1 LHIASKSP
9 FPEWRFLQLTVAI
22 VAWMILSPHLAQRWS
37 GHLALHLMLLNL
49 ILVTM
54 WANPDWRK
62 ARLIVGGLW
71 LLGLIASLGSVL
83 DLTPGLARIEKTL
96 DMAFVAPVTAAC
108 IVGVLAFAFR
118 AERPTMDG
126 IFAMVVAYLLIAM
139 LFTEL
144 YYLALVWDPQAIHLL
159 KPLEEMKLNELRG
172 ELLYFSMVTISTVG
186 YGDVL
191 PVSSTARMLAVI
203 EAVLGQFFVA
213 VLVGMFVGM
222 YASELFSNRGASS
235 KGRRDVER

>member
-1 LHIASKSP
+1 MHIAPKRP

-22 VAWMILSPHLAQRWS
+22 VAWMLLSPHLETRWS
-37 GHLALHLMLLNL
+37 GHLAMHVLLLNL

-71 LLGLIASLGSVL
+71 LLGLIASLFSVL
-83 DLTPGLARIEKTL
+83 DLAPALGRIEKTL
-96 DMAFVAPVTAAC
+96 DVGFIAPVTAAC
-108 IVGVLAFAFR
+108 SVGVLAFAFR

-126 IFAMVVAYLLIAM
+126 VFAMVVAYLLIAM

-144 YYLALVWDPQAIHLL
+144 YYLALVWDPQAMHLL
-159 KPLEEMKLNELRG
+159 KPFEEMKPSELRG

-191 PVSSTARMLAVI
+191 AVSPTARMLAVI
-203 EAVLGQFFVA
+203 EAVMGQFFVA

-222 YASELFSNRGASS
+222 YASQLFASRGAST
-235 KGRRDVER
+235 KGPRDGER

>member
-1 LHIASKSP
+1 MHVAPKHP
-9 FPEWRFLQLTVAI
+9 FPEWRFLQLTIVI
-22 VAWMILSPHLAQRWS
+22 VAWMIIAPHLHTRWS
-37 GHLALHLMLLNL
+37 GHVAIHVMLLNL

-62 ARLIVGGLW
+62 ARLVVGGLW
-71 LLGLIASLGSVL
+71 LLSLIASLGSVL
-83 DLTPGLARIEKTL
+83 ELAPAMGRIEKTL
-96 DMAFVAPVTAAC
+96 DVGLIAPVTAAC

-118 AERPTMDG
+118 AERPTLDG
-126 IFAMVVAYLLIAM
+126 IFAMVVAYILIAI

-144 YYLALVWDPQAIHLL
+144 YYLCLAWDPQALHLL
-159 KPLEEMKLNELRG
+159 KPFEEMKPSEIRG

-203 EAVLGQFFVA
+203 EAVMGQFFVA

-222 YASELFSNRGASS
+222 YASQLFANRNAST

>member
-1 LHIASKSP
+1 MQIAPRRP
-9 FPEWRFLQLTVAI
+9 FPEWRFLQLTIAI
-22 VAWMILSPHLAQRWS
+22 VAWILVSPHLQTRWS
-37 GHLALHLMLLNL
+37 GHFAIHVMLLDL

-54 WANPDWRK
+54 WANPEWRK

-71 LLGLIASLGSVL
+71 LLSLIASLGSIL
-83 DLTPGLARIEKTL
+83 DFSPSLGKLEQTL
-96 DMAFVAPVTAAC
+96 DIGFVVPVTAAC
-108 IVGVLAFAFR
+108 SVGVLAFAFR

-139 LFTEL
+139 VFAEL
-144 YYLALVWDPQAIHLL
+144 YYLTLVWDPQAMHLL
-159 KPLEEMKLNELRG
+159 KPFEEMKPSELRG

-203 EAVLGQFFVA
+203 EAVMGQFFVA

-222 YASELFSNRGASS
+222 YASELFANRGAST

>member
-1 LHIASKSP
+1 LHIAP
-9 FPEWRFLQLTVAI
+9 NRPLPEWRFLQLTIAI
-22 VAWMILSPHLAQRWS
+22 VAWMLLAPHLQTRWS
-37 GHLALHLMLLNL
+37 GHVLMHVLLLNL

-71 LLGLIASLGSVL
+71 LLSLIASVGSVL
-83 DLTPGLARIEKTL
+83 ELAPAMGKIEKTL
-96 DMAFVAPVTAAC
+96 DVGFIAPVTAAC

-144 YYLALVWDPQAIHLL
+144 FYLCLVWDPQAMHLM
-159 KPLEEMKLNELRG
+159 KPLEEMKPSELRG

-191 PVSSTARMLAVI
+191 AVSPTARMLAVI
-203 EAVLGQFFVA
+203 EAVVGQFFVA

-222 YASELFSNRGASS
+222 FASQLFGNRRTSS
-235 KGRRDVER
+235 KGQRDVER

>member
-1 LHIASKSP
+1 MRIAPKHP
-9 FPEWRFLQLTVAI
+9 FPEWRFLQLTVVI
-22 VAWMILSPHLAQRWS
+22 VAWMLLAPHLETRWS
-37 GHLALHLMLLNL
+37 GHLAIHVMLLNL

-71 LLGLIASLGSVL
+71 LLGLIASLFSVL
-83 DLTPGLARIEKTL
+83 ELAPALARIEKTL
-96 DMAFVAPVTAAC
+96 DVGFIAPVTAAC
-108 IVGVLAFAFR
+108 SVGVLAFAFR

-144 YYLALVWDPQAIHLL
+144 YYLTLVWDPQAMHLL
-159 KPLEEMKLNELRG
+159 KPFEDMKPSELRG

-203 EAVLGQFFVA
+203 EAVIGQFFVA
-213 VLVGMFVGM
+213 VLVGMFVGL
-222 YASELFSNRGASS
+222 YASQLFASRRSPS
-235 KGRRDVER
+235 KGQRDVER

>member
-1 LHIASKSP
+1 
-9 FPEWRFLQLTVAI
+9 
-22 VAWMILSPHLAQRWS
+22 
-37 GHLALHLMLLNL
+37 MLLNL

-54 WANPDWRK
+54 WANPDWGK
-62 ARLIVGGLW
+62 ARFIVGGLW
-71 LLGLIASLGSVL
+71 LLGLIASLFSVL
-83 DLTPGLARIEKTL
+83 ELAPALGRIEKTL
-96 DMAFVAPVTAAC
+96 DVGFIAPVTAAC
-108 IVGVLAFAFR
+108 SVGVLAFAFR

-144 YYLALVWDPQAIHLL
+144 YYLTLVWDPQAMHLL
-159 KPLEEMKLNELRG
+159 KPFEEMKPSELRG

-222 YASELFSNRGASS
+222 YASQLFSSRGASTEAQ
-235 KGRRDVER
+235 RDVER

>member
-1 LHIASKSP
+1 MHIAPKHP

-22 VAWMILSPHLAQRWS
+22 VAWMLLAPHLETRWS
-37 GHLALHLMLLNL
+37 GHLAIHVMLLDL

-54 WANPDWRK
+54 WANPDWRR

-71 LLGLIASLGSVL
+71 LLGLLASLGSAL
-83 DLTPGLARIEKTL
+83 ELTPHLGRIEKTL
-96 DMAFVAPVTAAC
+96 DVGFIAPVTAAC
-108 IVGVLAFAFR
+108 SVGVLAFAFR

-144 YYLALVWDPQAIHLL
+144 YYLALVWDPQAMHLL
-159 KPLEEMKLNELRG
+159 KPFEEMKPSERRG

-186 YGDVL
+186 YGDIL
-191 PVSSTARMLAVI
+191 PVSPTARMLAVI
-203 EAVLGQFFVA
+203 EAVMGQFFVA

-222 YASELFSNRGASS
+222 YASQLFANRGAST
-235 KGRRDVER
+235 KGRHDVER

>member
-1 LHIASKSP
+1 MHVAPKHP
-9 FPEWRFLQLTVAI
+9 FPEWRFLQLTIVI
-22 VAWMILSPHLAQRWS
+22 VAWMIIAPHLHTRWS
-37 GHLALHLMLLNL
+37 GHVAIHVMLLNL

-62 ARLIVGGLW
+62 ARIVVGGLW
-71 LLGLIASLGSVL
+71 LLSLIASLGSVL
-83 DLTPGLARIEKTL
+83 ELAPAMGRIEKTL
-96 DMAFVAPVTAAC
+96 DVGLIAPVTAAC

-118 AERPTMDG
+118 AERPTLDG
-126 IFAMVVAYLLIAM
+126 IFAMVVAYILIAI

-144 YYLALVWDPQAIHLL
+144 YYLCLAWDPQALHLL
-159 KPLEEMKLNELRG
+159 KPFEEMKPSEIRG

-203 EAVLGQFFVA
+203 EAVMGQFFVA

-222 YASELFSNRGASS
+222 YASQLFANRNAST

>member
-1 LHIASKSP
+1 MHVAPKHP
-9 FPEWRFLQLTVAI
+9 FPEWRFLQLTVVI
-22 VAWMILSPHLAQRWS
+22 VAWMIISPHLDQRWS
-37 GHLALHLMLLNL
+37 GHVAIHVMLLNL

-54 WANPDWRK
+54 WANPGWRR

-71 LLGLIASLGSVL
+71 LLSLIASLCSVL
-83 DLTPGLARIEKTL
+83 ELTPALGRIEKTL
-96 DMAFVAPVTAAC
+96 DVGFVAPVTAAC

-144 YYLALVWDPQAIHLL
+144 YYLVLVWDPQAMHLL
-159 KPLEEMKLNELRG
+159 KPLEEMKPSELRG

-191 PVSSTARMLAVI
+191 AVSPTARMLAVI
-203 EAVLGQFFVA
+203 EAVMGQFFVA

-222 YASELFSNRGASS
+222 YASQVFANRGASA
-235 KGRRDVER
+235 KVRRDVER

>member
-1 LHIASKSP
+1 MHIAPKHP
-9 FPEWRFLQLTVAI
+9 FPEWRFLQLTVVI
-22 VAWMILSPHLAQRWS
+22 VAWMIFAPHLGQRWS
-37 GHLALHLMLLNL
+37 GHLALHVMLLNL
-49 ILVTM
+49 ILVTL
-54 WANPDWRK
+54 WANPGWRK
-62 ARLIVGGLW
+62 AGLIVGVLW
-71 LLGLIASLGSVL
+71 LLSFLASLGSIL

-96 DMAFVAPVTAAC
+96 DFGFAAPVTAAC

-222 YASELFSNRGASS
+222 YASHLFARRGEAT
-235 KGRRDVER
+235 KGRGDVER

>member
-1 LHIASKSP
+1 MHINPKHP
-9 FPEWRFLQLTVAI
+9 FPEWRFLQLTVVI
-22 VAWMILSPHLAQRWS
+22 VAWMLLAPHLETRWS
-37 GHLALHLMLLNL
+37 GHLAIHVMLLNL

-83 DLTPGLARIEKTL
+83 ELAPALGRIEKTL
-96 DMAFVAPVTAAC
+96 DVGFIAPVTAAC
-108 IVGVLAFAFR
+108 SVGVLAFAFR

-144 YYLALVWDPQAIHLL
+144 YYLTLVWDPQAMHLL
-159 KPLEEMKLNELRG
+159 KPFEEMKPSELRG

-191 PVSSTARMLAVI
+191 RGLVHRANAGGHRGRAGPVLRRRAGRNVRRHVRIAAVR
-203 EAVLGQFFVA
+203 QPR
-213 VLVGMFVGM
+213 
-222 YASELFSNRGASS
+222 RGRE
-235 KGRRDVER
+235 GERDVER

>member
-1 LHIASKSP
+1 MHIAPKRP

-22 VAWMILSPHLAQRWS
+22 VAWMLLSPHLETRWS
-37 GHLALHLMLLNL
+37 GHLAMHVMLLNL

-62 ARLIVGGLW
+62 ARFIVGSLW
-71 LLGLIASLGSVL
+71 LLGLIASLFSVL
-83 DLTPGLARIEKTL
+83 DLAPALGRIEKTL
-96 DMAFVAPVTAAC
+96 DVGFIAPVTAAC
-108 IVGVLAFAFR
+108 SVGVLAFAFR

-126 IFAMVVAYLLIAM
+126 VFAMVVAYLLIAM

-144 YYLALVWDPQAIHLL
+144 YYLTLVWDPQAMHLL
-159 KPLEEMKLNELRG
+159 KPFEEMKPSELRG

-191 PVSSTARMLAVI
+191 AVSPTARMLAVI
-203 EAVLGQFFVA
+203 EAVMGQFFVA

-222 YASELFSNRGASS
+222 YASQLFANRRTSS
-235 KGRRDVER
+235 KGQRDVER

>member
-1 LHIASKSP
+1 LHAAPKHP
-9 FPEWRFLQLTVAI
+9 FPEWRFLQLTVVI
-22 VAWMILSPHLAQRWS
+22 VAWMLLAPHLETRWS
-37 GHLALHLMLLNL
+37 GHLAIHVMLLNL

-83 DLTPGLARIEKTL
+83 ELTAALGRIEKML
-96 DMAFVAPVTAAC
+96 DVAFIVPVIAAC
-108 IVGVLAFAFR
+108 SAGVVAFAFR
-118 AERPTMDG
+118 AERPTLDG
-126 IFAMVVAYLLIAM
+126 VFAMVVAYLLIAM
-139 LFTEL
+139 LFAHL
-144 YYLALVWDPQAIHLL
+144 YYLCLVWDPQAMHLA
-159 KPLEEMKLNELRG
+159 KPFEEMSPRGLRG

-191 PVSSTARMLAVI
+191 AVSSTARMLAVI
-203 EAVLGQFFVA
+203 EALIGQFFVA

-222 YASELFSNRGASS
+222 YVSQRLANRGASS
-235 KGRRDVER
+235 KG

>member
-1 LHIASKSP
+1 MRIAPKRP
-9 FPEWRFLQLTVAI
+9 FPEWRFLQLTIAI
-22 VAWMILSPHLAQRWS
+22 VAWMIVAPYLNARWS
-37 GHLALHLMLLNL
+37 GHLAMHVLLLNL

-54 WANPDWRK
+54 WANPAWRK

-71 LLGLIASLGSVL
+71 LLSLIASAGSVL
-83 DLTPGLARIEKTL
+83 ELTPALGKIEKTL
-96 DMAFVAPVTAAC
+96 DVGLIAPVTAAC

-118 AERPTMDG
+118 AERPTLDG

-144 YYLALVWDPQAIHLL
+144 YYLTLVWDPQALNLL
-159 KPLEEMKLNELRG
+159 KPFEEMRPSELRG

-191 PVSSTARMLAVI
+191 AVSPTARMLAVI

-222 YASELFSNRGASS
+222 YASQLFASRRTSS

>member
-1 LHIASKSP
+1 
-9 FPEWRFLQLTVAI
+9 
-22 VAWMILSPHLAQRWS
+22 
-37 GHLALHLMLLNL
+37 
-49 ILVTM
+49 
-54 WANPDWRK
+54 
-62 ARLIVGGLW
+62 
-71 LLGLIASLGSVL
+71 
-83 DLTPGLARIEKTL
+83 
-96 DMAFVAPVTAAC
+96 
-108 IVGVLAFAFR
+108 
-118 AERPTMDG
+118 
-126 IFAMVVAYLLIAM
+126 
-139 LFTEL
+139 
-144 YYLALVWDPQAIHLL
+144 
-159 KPLEEMKLNELRG
+159 MKLNELRG

>member
-1 LHIASKSP
+1 LHIAPRHP
-9 FPEWRFLQLTVAI
+9 FPEWRFLQLTVVI
-22 VAWMILSPHLAQRWS
+22 VAWMLLAPHLETRWS
-37 GHLALHLMLLNL
+37 GHLAIHVMLLDL

-62 ARLIVGGLW
+62 ARVIIGGLW

-83 DLTPGLARIEKTL
+83 DLVPSLGKLEKTL
-96 DMAFVAPVTAAC
+96 EVAFVAPVTAAC
-108 IVGVLAFAFR
+108 SIGVLAFAFR
-118 AERPTMDG
+118 AERPTTDG

-139 LFTEL
+139 VFTQL
-144 YYLALVWDPQAIHLL
+144 YYLSLVWDPQALHLL
-159 KPLEEMKLNELRG
+159 KPLEEMRSSELHG

-191 PVSSTARMLAVI
+191 PVSSSARMLAVI

-222 YASELFSNRGASS
+222 YASQLFESRNGTT
-235 KGRRDVER
+235 KGKSDVER

>member
-1 LHIASKSP
+1 LHIVPGQP
-9 FPEWRFLQLTVAI
+9 FPEWRFLQLTVVI
-22 VAWMILSPHLAQRWS
+22 VAWMLLAPHLATRWS
-37 GHLALHLMLLNL
+37 GHLAMHVLLLDL

-54 WANPDWRK
+54 WANPDWRR
-62 ARLIVGGLW
+62 ARLVIGVLW

-83 DLTPGLARIEKTL
+83 ELAPALGRIEKTL
-96 DMAFVAPVTAAC
+96 DVGFIAPVTAAC
-108 IVGVLAFAFR
+108 SVGVLAFAFR

-139 LFTEL
+139 VFTEL
-144 YYLALVWDPQAIHLL
+144 YYLSLVWDPQALHLL
-159 KPLEEMKLNELRG
+159 KPFEEMKPSELRG

-191 PVSSTARMLAVI
+191 PVSPTARMLAVI

-222 YASELFSNRGASS
+222 YASQLFTNRVASA

>member
-1 LHIASKSP
+1 MHVAPKHP
-9 FPEWRFLQLTVAI
+9 FPEWRFLQLTIVI
-22 VAWMILSPHLAQRWS
+22 VAWMIIAPHLHTRWS
-37 GHLALHLMLLNL
+37 GHVAIHVMLLNL

-62 ARLIVGGLW
+62 ARVVVGGLW
-71 LLGLIASLGSVL
+71 LLSLIASLGSVL
-83 DLTPGLARIEKTL
+83 ELAPAMGRIEKTL
-96 DMAFVAPVTAAC
+96 DVGLIAPVTAAC

-118 AERPTMDG
+118 AERPTLDG
-126 IFAMVVAYLLIAM
+126 IFAMVVAYILIAI

-144 YYLALVWDPQAIHLL
+144 YYLCLAWDPQALHLL
-159 KPLEEMKLNELRG
+159 KPFEEMKPSEIRG

-203 EAVLGQFFVA
+203 EAVMGQFFVA

-222 YASELFSNRGASS
+222 YASQLFANRNAST

>member
-1 LHIASKSP
+1 MYIVPKRP
-9 FPEWRFLQLTVAI
+9 FPEWRFLQLTVVI
-22 VAWMILSPHLAQRWS
+22 VAWMLLSPHLETRWS
-37 GHLALHLMLLNL
+37 GHLAMHVMLLNL

-62 ARLIVGGLW
+62 ARFIVGGLW
-71 LLGLIASLGSVL
+71 LLGLIASLFSVL
-83 DLTPGLARIEKTL
+83 DLIPAMGRIEKTL
-96 DMAFVAPVTAAC
+96 DVGLVAPVTAAC
-108 IVGVLAFAFR
+108 SVGVLAFAFR

-144 YYLALVWDPQAIHLL
+144 YYLTLVWDPQAMHLM
-159 KPLEEMKLNELRG
+159 KPFEEMKPSELRG

-191 PVSSTARMLAVI
+191 AVSPTARMLAVI
-203 EAVLGQFFVA
+203 EAVMGQFFVA

-222 YASELFSNRGASS
+222 YASQLFASRGAPG
-235 KGRRDVER
+235 KGQRDLER

>member
-1 LHIASKSP
+1 MRIAPKHP
-9 FPEWRFLQLTVAI
+9 FPEWRFLQLTVVI
-22 VAWMILSPHLAQRWS
+22 VVWMIVSSHLQSRWS
-37 GHLALHLMLLNL
+37 GHVAIHVMLLNL

-62 ARLIVGGLW
+62 ARLVVGGLW
-71 LLGLIASLGSVL
+71 LLSLLASLGSVL
-83 DLTPGLARIEKTL
+83 ELTPALGKIEKTL
-96 DMAFVAPVTAAC
+96 DVGLIAPVTAAC

-144 YYLALVWDPQAIHLL
+144 YYLTLVWDPQAMHLL
-159 KPLEEMKLNELRG
+159 KPFEEMKPSELRG
-172 ELLYFSMVTISTVG
+172 ELLYFSMVSISTVG

-191 PVSSTARMLAVI
+191 AVSPTARMLAVI
-203 EAVLGQFFVA
+203 EAVVGQFFVA

-222 YASELFSNRGASS
+222 YATQLFDARPRWG
-235 KGRRDVER
+235 KERRDVER

>member
-1 LHIASKSP
+1 MRIAPKHP
-9 FPEWRFLQLTVAI
+9 FPEWRFLQLTVVI
-22 VAWMILSPHLAQRWS
+22 VVWMIISSHLHSRWS
-37 GHLALHLMLLNL
+37 GHVAVHVMLLNL

-62 ARLIVGGLW
+62 ARLVVGGLW
-71 LLGLIASLGSVL
+71 LLSLIASLGSVL
-83 DLTPGLARIEKTL
+83 ELTPALGKIEKTL
-96 DMAFVAPVTAAC
+96 DVGLIAPVTAAC

-144 YYLALVWDPQAIHLL
+144 YYLTLVWDPQAMHLL
-159 KPLEEMKLNELRG
+159 KPFEEMKPSELRG

-191 PVSSTARMLAVI
+191 AVSPTARMLAVI
-203 EAVLGQFFVA
+203 EAVVGQFFVA

-222 YASELFSNRGASS
+222 YASQLFASRGAST
-235 KGRRDVER
+235 KGPRDLER

>member
-1 LHIASKSP
+1 LHITPKHP
-9 FPEWRFLQLTVAI
+9 FPEWRFLQLTIVI
-22 VAWMILSPHLAQRWS
+22 VAWMLLAPHLAARWS
-37 GHLALHLMLLNL
+37 GHLAMHVLLLDL

-62 ARLIVGGLW
+62 ARLIIGGLW

-83 DLTPGLARIEKTL
+83 ELTPALGRIEKTL
-96 DMAFVAPVTAAC
+96 DVGFIAPVTAAC
-108 IVGVLAFAFR
+108 SVGVLSFAFR

-139 LFTEL
+139 VFTEL
-144 YYLALVWDPQAIHLL
+144 YYLSLVWDPQAIHLL
-159 KPLEEMKLNELRG
+159 KPFEQMKPSELRG

-191 PVSSTARMLAVI
+191 PVSPTARMLAVI

-222 YASELFSNRGASS
+222 YASQLFASRHTS
-235 KGRRDVER
+235 TKGRRDVER

>member
-1 LHIASKSP
+1 MQIAPRRP

-22 VAWMILSPHLAQRWS
+22 VAWMLLAPHLETRWS
-37 GHLALHLMLLNL
+37 GHLAIHVMLLNL

-62 ARLIVGGLW
+62 TRLIVGGLW
-71 LLGLIASLGSVL
+71 LLGLVASLGSVL
-83 DLTPGLARIEKTL
+83 ELTPALGRLEKTL
-96 DMAFVAPVTAAC
+96 DVAFIAPVTAAC
-108 IVGVLAFAFR
+108 SVGVLAFAFR

-139 LFTEL
+139 LFAEL
-144 YYLALVWDPQAIHLL
+144 YYLALVWDPQAMHLL
-159 KPLEEMKLNELRG
+159 KPFEEMKLSELRG

-222 YASELFSNRGASS
+222 YASQLFARRGAPA

>member
-1 LHIASKSP
+1 LHIAPKHP
-9 FPEWRFLQLTVAI
+9 FPEWRFLQLTVVI
-22 VAWMILSPHLAQRWS
+22 VAWMLLAPHLETRWS
-37 GHLALHLMLLNL
+37 GHLAMHAMLLNL

-62 ARLIVGGLW
+62 ARLIVAGLW
-71 LLGLIASLGSVL
+71 LLGLLASLGSVL
-83 DLTPGLARIEKTL
+83 ELTPTLGRIEKTL
-96 DMAFVAPVTAAC
+96 DVGFIAPVTAAC
-108 IVGVLAFAFR
+108 SIGVLAFAFR

-144 YYLALVWDPQAIHLL
+144 YYLTLVWDPQAMHLV
-159 KPLEEMKLNELRG
+159 KPFEEMKPSELRG

-191 PVSSTARMLAVI
+191 PVSPTARMLAVI

-222 YASELFSNRGASS
+222 YASELFTNRGASS

>member
-1 LHIASKSP
+1 MHVAPKHP
-9 FPEWRFLQLTVAI
+9 FPEWRFLQLTIVI
-22 VAWMILSPHLAQRWS
+22 VAWMIIAPHLHSRWS
-37 GHLALHLMLLNL
+37 GHVAIHVMLLNL

-62 ARLIVGGLW
+62 ARLVVGGLW
-71 LLGLIASLGSVL
+71 LLSLIASLGSVL
-83 DLTPGLARIEKTL
+83 ELAPAMGRIEKTL
-96 DMAFVAPVTAAC
+96 DVGLIAPVTAAC

-118 AERPTMDG
+118 AERPTLDG
-126 IFAMVVAYLLIAM
+126 IFAMVVAYILIAI

-144 YYLALVWDPQAIHLL
+144 YYLCLAWDPQALHLL
-159 KPLEEMKLNELRG
+159 KPFEEMKPSEIRG

-203 EAVLGQFFVA
+203 EAVMGQFFVA

-222 YASELFSNRGASS
+222 YASQVFANRGASA

>member
-1 LHIASKSP
+1 MRIAPKRP
-9 FPEWRFLQLTVAI
+9 FPEWRFLQLTVVI
-22 VAWMILSPHLAQRWS
+22 VAWMLLAPHLETRWS
-37 GHLALHLMLLNL
+37 GHLAVHFMLLNL

-54 WANPDWRK
+54 WANPDWRR
-62 ARLIVGGLW
+62 ARLVVGGLW
-71 LLGLIASLGSVL
+71 LLGLIASLGSAL
-83 DLTPGLARIEKTL
+83 DLTPALGKIEKTL
-96 DMAFVAPVTAAC
+96 DVGFIAPVTAAC
-108 IVGVLAFAFR
+108 SIGVLAFAFR

-144 YYLALVWDPQAIHLL
+144 YYLTLVWDPQAMHLL
-159 KPLEEMKLNELRG
+159 KPFEEMKPSELRG

-191 PVSSTARMLAVI
+191 AVSPTARMLAVI
-203 EAVLGQFFVA
+203 EAVIGQFFVA

-222 YASELFSNRGASS
+222 YATQLFASRGAST

>member
-1 LHIASKSP
+1 VHVAPKHP
-9 FPEWRFLQLTVAI
+9 FPEWRFLQLTVVI
-22 VAWMILSPHLAQRWS
+22 VAWMILAPHLHTRWS
-37 GHLALHLMLLNL
+37 GHVAIHVMLLNL

-62 ARLIVGGLW
+62 ARLVVGGMW
-71 LLGLIASLGSVL
+71 LLSLIASLGSVL
-83 DLTPGLARIEKTL
+83 ELAPALGRIEKTL
-96 DMAFVAPVTAAC
+96 DVGLIAPVTAAC

-118 AERPTMDG
+118 AERPTLDG
-126 IFAMVVAYLLIAM
+126 IFAMVVAYILIAI
-139 LFTEL
+139 LFTEF
-144 YYLALVWDPQAIHLL
+144 YYLCLAWDPQALHLL
-159 KPLEEMKLNELRG
+159 KPFEEMKPSEIRG

-203 EAVLGQFFVA
+203 EAVMGQFFVA

-222 YASELFSNRGASS
+222 YASQLFASRGAST
-235 KGRRDVER
+235 KGPRDGER